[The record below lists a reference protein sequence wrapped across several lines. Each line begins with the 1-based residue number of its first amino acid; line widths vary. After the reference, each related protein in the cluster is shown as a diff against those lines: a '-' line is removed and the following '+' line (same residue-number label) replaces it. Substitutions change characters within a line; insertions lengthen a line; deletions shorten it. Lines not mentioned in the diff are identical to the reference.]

1 MMKAHTFLKNLS
13 LFYVFATVLLVF
25 GFMGI
30 ALGTYV
36 QFFRPA
42 TPGELILNKSL
53 FLYSIGLVFSAL
65 VHFGAFRTIK
75 RLSGR
80 E

>member
-1 MMKAHTFLKNLS
+1 MRTYTFLKNLS
-13 LFYVFATVLLVF
+13 FFYVFATVLLVL

-42 TPGELILNKSL
+42 TPGELMLNKSL
-53 FLYSIGLVFSAL
+53 FLYSIGFVFSAL
-65 VHFGAFRTIK
+65 VHFGAFGTIK
-75 RLSGR
+75 RLSKRG
-80 E
+80 

>member
-1 MMKAHTFLKNLS
+1 MRAHTFLKNLTF
-13 LFYVFATVLLVF
+13 FYVFATLLLVL

-30 ALGTYV
+30 ALGAYV
-36 QFFRPA
+36 QFFRTA
-42 TPGELILNKSL
+42 TPGELMMNKSL

-65 VHFGAFRTIK
+65 VHFGAFGTIK
-75 RLSGR
+75 RLSER

>member
-1 MMKAHTFLKNLS
+1 MRTNTFLKNLS
-13 LFYVFATVLLVF
+13 FFYVFAIVLLVF

-42 TPGELILNKSL
+42 TPGELMLNKSL
-53 FLYSIGLVFSAL
+53 LLYSIGIIFSAL
-65 VHFGAFRTIK
+65 VHFGAFSTIK
-75 RLSGR
+75 KLSKR

>member
-1 MMKAHTFLKNLS
+1 MRAQTFLKNLTF
-13 LFYVFATVLLVF
+13 FYVFATLLLVL

-30 ALGTYV
+30 ALGAYV

-42 TPGELILNKSL
+42 TPGELMMNKSL

-65 VHFGAFRTIK
+65 VHFGAFGTIK
-75 RLSGR
+75 RLSER

>member
-1 MMKAHTFLKNLS
+1 MRTNTFLKNLS
-13 LFYVFATVLLVF
+13 FFYVFATVLLVF

-42 TPGELILNKSL
+42 TPGELMLNKSL
-53 FLYSIGLVFSAL
+53 LLYSIGIIFSAL
-65 VHFGAFRTIK
+65 VHFGAFGTIK
-75 RLSGR
+75 KLSKR
-80 E
+80 A

>member
-1 MMKAHTFLKNLS
+1 MRTHIFSRNLS
-13 LFYVFATVLLVF
+13 FFYVFATLLLVL

-42 TPGELILNKSL
+42 SPGELMLNMSL

-65 VHFGAFRTIK
+65 IHFGAFGTIK
-75 RLSGR
+75 KLSKR

>member
-1 MMKAHTFLKNLS
+1 MKSHTFLKNLT

-42 TPGELILNKSL
+42 TPGELMLSNRL
-53 FLYSIGLVFSAL
+53 FVYSIGLVFSAL
-65 VHFGAFRTIK
+65 IHFGAFRTIK
-75 RLSGR
+75 RLS
-80 E
+80 ELE

>member
-1 MMKAHTFLKNLS
+1 MKAHTFLKNLS
-13 LFYVFATVLLVF
+13 LFYVFATVLLVL
-25 GFMGI
+25 GCMGI

-42 TPGELILNKSL
+42 TPGELTLNKSL

-65 VHFGAFRTIK
+65 VHFGAFATIK
-75 RLSGR
+75 SLSKQ